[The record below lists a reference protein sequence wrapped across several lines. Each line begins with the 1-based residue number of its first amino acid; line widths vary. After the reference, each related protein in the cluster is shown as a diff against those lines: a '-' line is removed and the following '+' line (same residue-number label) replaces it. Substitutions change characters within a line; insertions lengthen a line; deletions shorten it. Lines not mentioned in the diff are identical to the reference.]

1 MWFVLRVI
9 VPVLLILALVASP
22 VSASPSSGT
31 ISVIDD
37 HGTTLILHHIPQ
49 RIIAMAPSCTEI
61 LFALGL
67 GPRVVAASAFS
78 NYPPAAKRLPEVI
91 DYSGAN
97 LERIEALKPDLL
109 VAAGINTPPVIARI
123 RALGFPVL
131 VTDPSTI
138 SGILHDI
145 TLVGTATGVSG
156 RAATVVAAL
165 QQRINTVEQ
174 TERRAAT
181 HPRVFYEID
190 SSYYT
195 AGHGSFIDSLITRAG
210 GTNITAAIHNPYPV
224 VSAETI
230 IADNPQVIVL
240 GDGPAG
246 VTVASVL
253 SRPGWDAISAVQ
265 HRRVYLF
272 NDDLASR
279 PGPRIVLG
287 LETLARL
294 IHPELFR

>member
-1 MWFVLRVI
+1 MWFALRVLA
-9 VPVLLILALVASP
+9 PALLILALVTPP
-22 VSASPSSGT
+22 VSASPASGT
-31 ISVIDD
+31 ITVVDD
-37 HGTTLILHHIPQ
+37 HGTTLTLHHVPL

-67 GPRVVAASAFS
+67 GSRVVAASIDS
-78 NYPPAAKRLPEVI
+78 DYPPAAQRIPEVV
-91 DYSGAN
+91 DYNGAN

-109 VAAGINTPPVIARI
+109 VAASFNTPQIIARL

-138 SGILHDI
+138 AGILHDI
-145 TLVGTATGVSG
+145 NLVGTATGVPG
-156 RAATVVAAL
+156 KAAAVVAAL
-165 QQRINTVEQ
+165 QGRINAVEKTV
-174 TERRAAT
+174 RSAT
-181 HPRVFYEID
+181 SRPRVFYEID
-190 SSYYT
+190 TTYYT
-195 AGHGSFIDSLITRAG
+195 AGQGSFVDSLITRAG
-210 GTNITAAIHNPYPV
+210 GTNITGAIHNPYPQ

-230 IADNPQVIVL
+230 IADNPQDIIL

-246 VTVASVL
+246 VTAASVL
-253 SRPGWDAISAVQ
+253 TRPGWNAISAVRTR
-265 HRRVYLF
+265 HVYLF

-294 IHPELFR
+294 IHPELFH